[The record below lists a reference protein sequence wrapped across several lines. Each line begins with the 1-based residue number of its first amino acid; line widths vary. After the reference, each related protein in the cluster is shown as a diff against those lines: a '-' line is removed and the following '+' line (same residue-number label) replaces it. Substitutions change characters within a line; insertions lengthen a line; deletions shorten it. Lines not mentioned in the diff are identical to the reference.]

1 MAYNIPADFLSG
13 GIINAED
20 HNNIKNSID
29 ALKGGTART
38 APTRTVEAINT
49 LVNTYSN
56 HSNLSNLNQD
66 THTQYP
72 LVAGT
77 RPFTGKIQYND
88 NKVFTDDKDIIARK
102 FVTDLD
108 AQNVKLTGNQTVAGA
123 KLFSGSITAAA
134 GATIVE
140 FSTDGTLA
148 GNSDTVLPTEQAVKT
163 YIGTGLVPT
172 GTILSF
178 AADSVPAGFL
188 AADFSAVSR
197 ITYAALFAVI
207 GSTWGVGN
215 GTTTF
220 NLPDNRAAYLR
231 GTGTHGTNKMADNNY
246 YAGPAVGAY
255 ENDKFQ
261 SFQVGSAADT
271 TGARNYYG
279 QVYTR
284 DAVNSSAPNAGSGVV
299 RSETSA
305 QGVANRLK
313 AMNDGTYGDTRSGDE
328 TMPFNAGVKFIIKY

>member
-1 MAYNIPADFLSG
+1 MAYIIPADFVSG

-29 ALKGGTART
+29 ALKGGTAGT

-66 THTQYP
+66 VHTQYP

-77 RPFTGKIQYND
+77 RAFTGKIQYND
-88 NKVFTDDKDIIARK
+88 NKVFTDDKDIIAK
-102 FVTDLD
+102 KYVDDLD
-108 AQNVKLTGNQTVAGA
+108 AQNVKLTGNQTIAGD
-123 KLFSGSITAAA
+123 KIFSGSITAAA

-148 GNSDTVLPTEQAVKT
+148 GNSDTALPTEQAVKT

-172 GTILSF
+172 GTILPF
-178 AADSVPAGFL
+178 AADSVPTGFL

-197 ITYAALFAVI
+197 VTYATLFGII
-207 GSTWGVGN
+207 GTTWGVGN

-220 NLPDNRAAYLR
+220 NLPDGRAAYLR
-231 GTGTHGTNKMADNNY
+231 GTGTHGTNKMADDNY

-255 ENDKFQ
+255 ENDQYQGHWRTVKRNYDD
-261 SFQVGSAADT
+261 SAQYVSPA
-271 TGARNYYG
+271 TGAGSEAYG
-279 QVYTR
+279 GGVTVYGGATAK
-284 DAVNSSAPNAGSGVV
+284 DAITN
-299 RSETSA
+299 
-305 QGVANRLK
+305 
-313 AMNDGTYGDTRSGDE
+313 GTHGTPREGDE
-328 TMPFNAGVKFIIKY
+328 TRPFAAGVKFIIKY